1 MLELASF
8 LYGIILK
15 IRYKLYNMN
24 ILKKRKVDGVYV
36 VCIGNITAGGTGK
49 TPAVQ
54 YFANKFIAEGKKT
67 AVVSRGYMGKRKFE
81 PFLVS
86 DGEKIQ
92 CTPKESGDEP
102 YLHAIS
108 LKCPIVVA
116 KDRYKA
122 VEYCKEKFNSEIV
135 IMDDGFQHMQLE
147 RDWNIVLI
155 DATNPFGG
163 KKLLPAGRLR
173 EPLLGLERAN
183 EFIITKSDMVTQE
196 KLENIVKELKSEKK
210 KISKAVHFP
219 EKFLQYGKIIEKE
232 KLLNK
237 KALLFSGIANP
248 KNFRKSLDTLGIE
261 TAGEISYRDH
271 YNFSV
276 KDVKEIE
283 KKFEESNAE
292 IILTTEKDF
301 VKIEKICSKEF
312 SDKLYVLK
320 IEFKILEENI

>member
-1 MLELASF
+1 MLKLASL
-8 LYGIILK
+8 LYGLILN
-15 IRYKLYNMN
+15 IRYKLYNMK
-24 ILKKRKVDGVYV
+24 ILKKKKVDGVYV

-54 YFANKFIAEGKKT
+54 YFANKFMAEGKKT
-67 AVVSRGYMGKRKFE
+67 AVVSRGYMGKRKVE
-81 PFLVS
+81 PLLVS
-86 DGEKIQ
+86 DGEKIW

-116 KDRYKA
+116 KERYKA
-122 VEYCKEKFNSEIV
+122 VEYCKERFQSEIV
-135 IMDDGFQHMQLE
+135 IMDDGFQHIQLE

-155 DATNPFGG
+155 DATNPFGE
-163 KKLLPAGRLR
+163 KKLLPEGKLR
-173 EPLLGLERAN
+173 EPLSGLDRAN
-183 EFIITKSDMVTQE
+183 EFIITKSDMVTPE
-196 KLENIVKELKSEKK
+196 ELENIVRELKSENK

-219 EKFLQYGKIIEKE
+219 EKILQCGKFIEKE
-232 KLLNK
+232 CVMYK

-248 KNFRKSLDTLGIE
+248 KNFRKSVDSLGIE
-261 TAGEISYRDH
+261 IAGEISYRDH
-271 YNFSV
+271 YDFTI
-276 KDVKEIE
+276 KDIKEIE
-283 KKFEESNAE
+283 KKFNESKAD

-312 SDKLYVLK
+312 IDKLYVLK